1 MKTGERIAKVFE
13 NWDNIVIAVAF
24 PLALLVLWEIGVYLS
39 GIANYILPPP
49 TQIFSAL
56 VKHYGLLL
64 RNAKVTLYETLAGF
78 AMGAILGII
87 IGIATV
93 YSKILRQGFYPMVV
107 GFQAVPKVAIAPLLV
122 VWFGYGLTSKVVMS
136 FLIAFFPIVVNTISG
151 LTDVDANLIELVRSM
166 SSTKWQIF
174 YKIRAPHSLPYIFDG
189 FKIALPLAVIGAIIG
204 EFVGANM
211 GLGNLILVTGSV
223 LNTSL
228 GFAVLVVVT
237 IMSIAL
243 YGVLVLVE
251 KRVVWW
257 RGL

>member
-1 MKTGERIAKVFE
+1 MKTGERIAKAFE
-13 NWDNIVIAVAF
+13 NWDNIVIAVVF

>member
-1 MKTGERIAKVFE
+1 MKTGERIAKAFE
-13 NWDNIVIAVAF
+13 NWDSIVIAVVF